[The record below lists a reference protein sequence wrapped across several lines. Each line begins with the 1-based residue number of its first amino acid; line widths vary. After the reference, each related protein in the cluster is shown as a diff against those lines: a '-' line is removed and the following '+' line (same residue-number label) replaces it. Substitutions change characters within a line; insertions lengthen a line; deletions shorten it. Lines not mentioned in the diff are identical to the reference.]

1 MAIQYLNIAHST
13 AKKKKKHEKII
24 LHIKNVPHKQGKI

>member
-13 AKKKKKHEKII
+13 AKKKKHEKII

>member
-13 AKKKKKHEKII
+13 AKKKKKTR
-24 LHIKNVPHKQGKI
+24 KNQISQKKCAA